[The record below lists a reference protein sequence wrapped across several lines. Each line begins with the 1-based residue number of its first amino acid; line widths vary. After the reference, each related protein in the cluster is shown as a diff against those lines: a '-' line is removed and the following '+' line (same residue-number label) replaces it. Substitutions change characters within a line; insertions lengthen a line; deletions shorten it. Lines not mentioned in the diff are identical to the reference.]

1 MKKFLTYALAAVLA
15 LGAGSVAYANV
26 CAVDQVPAATLLYP
40 FVVLDYNGG
49 GSGTTTLFS
58 VTNVSA
64 EAQIVHF
71 VLWTDYSYH
80 VLDWNVLLS
89 GYDVQTMNIRDILM
103 NGVLPSTGTV
113 SGVDD
118 TTSNDGGAVPGFG
131 PRIDVGPLVGS
142 DSTTTLYNRCNPGMT
157 AYPSYDVM
165 PASFLDTLKGW
176 LQRSQ
181 VASRGHYDC
190 ELDEYFSDPSIWWEQ
205 RTTADPTWMYI
216 TADVVWTCNRLFPD
230 SPDYWIPGP
239 ANNPSYDENGAQ
251 AMYDNTL
258 IGDIFYVNQDQNL
271 SEALPAVSLETSV
284 TLDGYMTFY
293 NTYTLGAGGVYSDLR
308 EPLPNG
314 YGVRYIFAGTEDV
327 SGTTVRVFK
336 RSTYPQ
342 PGGDPIV
349 WDLEAVGFPYPSAM
363 YASNCQGYVLYAW
376 DEDENVITSTPDPD
390 DPWSPPPCIGDGCE
404 TPNPPNQL
412 PLETQEVVI
421 EQLPHVDM
429 FGWIWIVWPGPTA
442 TQPFDD
448 YYQTYVSVK
457 YNYGGYS
464 MALPGAVLN
473 SDNCMVPVGD

>member
-49 GSGTTTLFS
+49 SNGTTTLFS

-118 TTSNDGGAVPGFG
+118 TTWNNNGNPVPAFG
-131 PRIDVGPLVGS
+131 PRIDAANLPPS
-142 DSTTTLYNRCNPGMT
+142 DSTTTLYDRCNPGMT
-157 AYPSYDVM
+157 AYPSYGPM

-181 VASRGHYDC
+181 VAIRGHYDC
-190 ELDEYFSDPSIWWEQ
+190 ELDSFFSDPAIWWEQ

-230 SPDYWIPGP
+230 ATEYWTPGP

-258 IGDIFYVNQDQNL
+258 IGDIFYVNADQNL
-271 SEALPAVSLETSV
+271 SEAVPAVSLETAPE
-284 TLDGYMTFY
+284 LDGFITFY
-293 NTYTLGAGGVYSDLR
+293 NAYTLAAGGSYSDLR

-314 YGVRYIFAGTEDV
+314 WGVRYIFADTEDV
-327 SGTTVRVFK
+327 SGTSVRVFK
-336 RSTYPQ
+336 RSTEFTT
-342 PGGDPIV
+342 V
-349 WDLEAVGFPYPSAM
+349 ADLYMVDFPYPSQM
-363 YASNCQGYVLYAW
+363 YAYNCRGYLIYAF

-390 DPWSPPPCIGDGCE
+390 DPWSPPPCIGEGCE
-404 TPNPPNQL
+404 APNPPNQL
-412 PLETQEVVI
+412 PLETQEVAI

-429 FGWIWIVWPGPTA
+429 FGWIWIVWPGPGGLLG
-442 TQPFDD
+442 DD

-473 SDNCMVPVGD
+473 SDNCFVVAD